1 MIIQEPDFL
10 RNVIVSG
17 KVAFHQIEKLFV
29 NHWKFMELLV
39 LDLNYFSFSHPNPNH
54 NLTHLTEHE
63 SLNPNHQFAQRI
75 WYVEYYSV

>member
-29 NHWKFMELLV
+29 NH
-39 LDLNYFSFSHPNPNH
+39 
-54 NLTHLTEHE
+54 
-63 SLNPNHQFAQRI
+63 
-75 WYVEYYSV
+75 